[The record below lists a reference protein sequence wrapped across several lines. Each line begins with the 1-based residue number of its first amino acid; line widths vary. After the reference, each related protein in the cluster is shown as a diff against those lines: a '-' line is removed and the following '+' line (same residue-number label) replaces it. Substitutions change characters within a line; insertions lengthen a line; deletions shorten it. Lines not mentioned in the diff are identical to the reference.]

1 MTILWSATATSLGS
15 STTGMIRTFYP
26 QINELLLL
34 TIKPYPDDPPSHQG
48 RCRGQGPLRKPFS
61 KQKPSGTHQF
71 ILQIGNV
78 TKMEQV
84 RKLTANEMTCELPNG
99 RQPSNLGV
107 RLQPS
112 KSQVGS
118 IACPTTSSSETFRLC
133 LKGTPCDCAV
143 PPSRESRTSFSSDG
157 STIPSWSLQTSPR

>member
-1 MTILWSATATSLGS
+1 MLAAARRRRPEPPLVFFHADADADADYIELRWTCLTILWSATATSLGS

-34 TIKPYPDDPPSHQG
+34 TIKPYPDNPPPHQG
-48 RCRGQGPLRKPFS
+48 RCRGKGPLRKPFS

-112 KSQVGS
+112 KSQVDL
-118 IACPTTSSSETFRLC
+118 IACPTTSSMF
-133 LKGTPCDCAV
+133 K
-143 PPSRESRTSFSSDG
+143 
-157 STIPSWSLQTSPR
+157 